1 MKYSIVFLLLLT
13 FSNIILAQ
21 NLPSGENSAIPSPPK
36 GKGKI
41 EGIIK
46 DSANSAPVP
55 FATVALISQESGNP
69 VNGTMA
75 DDNGKF
81 EINKIEA
88 GAYNIEISFIGYD
101 TKIIKG
107 ISVLEG
113 KENIELGE
121 IKLSQTVQ
129 QLKEVTVVGE
139 KPIFE
144 EKVDRTVY
152 NAENDAGNKG
162 GDAADVLRKVPMLS
176 VDLDGNV
183 SLRGSE
189 NVKVLINNK
198 PSTITATSV
207 ADALR
212 QIPADMIKSVEVIT
226 SPSSKYDA
234 EGSAGIINII
244 TKKNNLQ
251 GAMLSIDGSTGLR
264 ASSLGLNGSY
274 RKGKMGFSLGGNGR
288 FSYNTPGSFRN
299 TQTTIS
305 ETGEVN
311 ENVQYANTRNFHGF
325 GNYQFGWDYDIDKNN
340 LLTASAKFGFRN
352 GKNYQDKLTTETY
365 QNGILEN
372 IGIRNVF
379 SKNNNNN
386 LDLNLNYTH
395 LFKKPMRELSFMA
408 LYSREKSVN
417 DFTNSIM
424 DSQGLTTSRLKN
436 LNDSYNQE
444 ATFQADYQTPIDSM
458 IMLEAGVKNIYRNVT
473 SDYKY
478 FSAPGSDGTFS
489 ELTNNTLSNKLN
501 YNQNV
506 ASAYSAATVTLKKVY
521 SAKVG
526 LRYEYTTIDAR
537 LQNGGGSIDIPSY
550 GILVPS
556 INLSRKLKSGNIV
569 KASYN
574 RRIQRPSLRYLNPNL
589 QASNPLNV
597 SYGNPNLD
605 PEYTNNFELAYN
617 AYIKRSSL
625 TVSTFVKNSNNAI
638 QSVRNVKGDTIVTT
652 YQNIGSENS
661 YGFSIFAN
669 VKLSD
674 KFTLNGGTDVY
685 YAVLKNNVP
694 DPIYNASNEG
704 WVANYR
710 MMAGYKLPK
719 SWEVQFFG
727 FYRGRKV
734 QLQGYQGG
742 FGIYSLNFRK
752 QLKDDRGSIGFGAE
766 NFFNAS
772 YRIRSELVSPVI
784 NQKST
789 NVLHNMNFKVTFTY
803 KIGKMSMEDAKPKK
817 RRKLINN
824 DDLKDGGGG
833 DGTNMSDMPSG
844 SQGGSEQ
851 RQGPVRGK
859 GNGSGSGR
867 GK

>member
-1 MKYSIVFLLLLT
+1 M
-13 FSNIILAQ
+13 AQ
-21 NLPSGENSAIPSPPK
+21 NLPSGEKTAIPAPSK

-41 EGIIK
+41 EGVII
-46 DSANSAPVP
+46 DSANSASVP
-55 FATVALISQESGNP
+55 FATVALISQESGTP

-75 DDNGKF
+75 DENGKF
-81 EINKIEA
+81 DITKIDA
-88 GAYNIEISFIGYD
+88 GVYNIEISFIGYD
-101 TKIIKG
+101 TKVIKG
-107 ISVLEG
+107 ISVSEA
-113 KENIELGE
+113 KEHINLGE

-152 NAENDAGNKG
+152 NAENDIGNKG
-162 GDAADVLRKVPMLS
+162 GDATDVLRKVPMLS

-226 SPSSKYDA
+226 SPSAKYDA

-251 GAMLSIDGSTGLR
+251 GAMVSIDGSVGLR

-288 FSYNTPGSFRN
+288 WSYNTPGSFRN
-299 TQTTIS
+299 SQTTVS
-305 ETGEVN
+305 EIGVVN
-311 ENVQYANTRNFHGF
+311 ENVQYANTRNFHGY
-325 GNYQFGWDYDIDKNN
+325 GNYQVGWDYDIDKNN
-340 LLTASAKFGFRN
+340 LLSASAKIGFRN
-352 GKNYQDKLTTETY
+352 GKNYQDDLTTETY
-365 QNGILEN
+365 QSGVLEN
-372 IGIRNVF
+372 IGLRNVF
-379 SKNNNNN
+379 SKNNNTN
-386 LDLNLNYTH
+386 LDFNLNYTH

-408 LYSREKSVN
+408 LYSRNKSVN

-424 DSQGLTTSRLKN
+424 DNFGLTTVSRVKN

-444 ATFQADYQTPIDSM
+444 ATFQADYQTPIDSTV
-458 IMLEAGVKNIYRNVT
+458 MLEVGVKNIYRNVT

-478 FSAPGSDGTFS
+478 FSAPGSEGPFS
-489 ELTNNTLSNKLN
+489 ELSNNTLSNRLN

-537 LQNGGGSIDIPSY
+537 LQSGGESIDIPSY
-550 GILVPS
+550 GVLVPS

-589 QASNPLNV
+589 QAANPLNV
-597 SYGNPNLD
+597 SLGNPELN

-625 TVSTFVKNSNNAI
+625 TISTFAKNSNNAI
-638 QSVRNVKGDTIVTT
+638 QSVRDVKGDTIVTT
-652 YQNIGSENS
+652 YQNIGSENT

-674 KFTLNGGTDVY
+674 KFSLNGGTDVY
-685 YAVLKNNVP
+685 YAVLRNNVP

-710 MMAGYKLPK
+710 LMAGYKLPK
-719 SWEVQFFG
+719 DWEVQLFG

-742 FGIYSLNFRK
+742 FGIYSLSFRK
-752 QLKDDRGSIGFGAE
+752 QLKDNKGSIGFGAE
-766 NFFNAS
+766 NFFNTS
-772 YRIRSELVSPVI
+772 FRIRSELVSPVI

-789 NVLHNMNFKVTFTY
+789 NVLHNMNFKVTFSY
-803 KIGKMSMEDAKPKK
+803 KIGKITMEDAKPKK

-833 DGTNMSDMPSG
+833 DGANMSDIPSG

-851 RQGPVRGK
+851 RQGPVREKGSGNGK
-859 GNGSGSGR
+859 GR
-867 GK
+867 